1 MKMLPL
7 ILLFLNLSANASTVT
22 CKVVSLKNEA
32 SIVIDLDRKG
42 VNSMD
47 LQQKTAE
54 KIYSRWPAIRGAFSV
69 DYCNPN
75 DNEYRDYNDSYS
87 VYSFCTSSQMPVGK
101 VTFQADFTLKSG
113 GTVSYLSADGNEQSL
128 KFAGCK

>member
-7 ILLFLNLSANASTVT
+7 ILLFLNLTANASTMT
-22 CKVVSLKNEA
+22 CKVTSPTNEGL
-32 SIVIDLDRKG
+32 IVIDLDRNG

-47 LQQKTAE
+47 LQRKTSE
-54 KIYSRWPAIRGAFSV
+54 KIYARSPAVRGAFLV

-101 VTFQADFTLKSG
+101 VTFQSDFSKKNG
-113 GTVSYLSADGNEQSL
+113 GTVSYLSADGNEQNL
-128 KFAGCK
+128 KFADCK